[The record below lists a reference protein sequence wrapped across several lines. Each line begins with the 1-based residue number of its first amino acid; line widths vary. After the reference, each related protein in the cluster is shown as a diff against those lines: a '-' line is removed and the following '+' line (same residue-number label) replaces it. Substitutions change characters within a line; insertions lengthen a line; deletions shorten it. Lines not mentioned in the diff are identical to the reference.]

1 MLSGIRHFLKREK
14 KWIWTFLLFLF
25 VFFALRLPYTE
36 IVDKAARKALD
47 PLPANIQFKKTALH
61 ILPPA
66 LSFRQVSVSHRS
78 LAAPFETDQIRV
90 SPAWL
95 KWMTFSKGLKVHFLK
110 EGTRFSLVLSLKKI
124 TKKKI
129 KKSQIQIKGESFR
142 LHPTFLQSLLPSMQM
157 KGNIQ
162 IEFEIEGFAD
172 RPLNGKGFAQIRG
185 RDIKLNQILL
195 NTGLGPLHLPDIQWK
210 EARVILRLSKERV
223 TLEKFLLGRDTDPF
237 SLQMKGS
244 LELGWSRGRLRPG
257 KYDLRL
263 SAQTDRN
270 FKLSLMDLLLINT
283 KTPTDGGWRYL
294 ARITGSGTKPPDI
307 EQISEF

>member
-1 MLSGIRHFLKREK
+1 MLSGVRAFLKREK
-14 KWIWTFLLFLF
+14 KWIWTFLLFIL
-25 VFFALRLPYTE
+25 VFLALRLPYTE
-36 IVDKAARKALD
+36 MVDKAVRKALD

-66 LSFRQVSVSHRS
+66 LSFHQVSVSHRS
-78 LAAPFETDQIRV
+78 LAASLEADQIRM

-95 KWMTFSKGLKVHFLK
+95 KWLAFSKGLKVHFLK

-129 KKSQIQIKGESFR
+129 KKNKIQIRGSSPR
-142 LHPTFLQSLLPSMQM
+142 LHPVFLQSLSPSMRM
-157 KGNIQ
+157 TGHIQ
-162 IEFEIEGFAD
+162 IEFEVEGFAD

-185 RDIKLNQILL
+185 RNIKLNQILL
-195 NTGLGPLHLPDIQWK
+195 KTDLGPLHLPDIQWK
-210 EARVILRLSKERV
+210 EARIILRLSEERV

-237 SLQMKGS
+237 FLQMKGN

-263 SAQTDRN
+263 SARTDRN

-283 KTPTDGGWRYL
+283 KTPIPGGWRYL